1 VNFIEKLTN
10 AAQKNKSL
18 LCVGLDPDPK
28 LMPDKV
34 GIFAFNK
41 AIIDTTSDLVCAYKL
56 NLAFYE
62 ALETEGFDAL
72 KGTIKYMP
80 NDIPVIGD
88 AKRGD
93 IGNTAKAYAKA
104 IFDNLNFDAATVN
117 PYLGFDSLEPFI
129 QYHDKGIFILC
140 RTSNAGAVD
149 FQSISCKVED
159 GYRPLF
165 EIVAL
170 KAEQWNI
177 HGNIGLVVGATYPEE
192 LRLIRQNHPD
202 MPLLIPGIGAQGG
215 DLASV
220 VRYGVD
226 ARGEKAIIN
235 SSRQIIYASRE
246 KDFAE
251 AARHAASELRD
262 QINECRLRSCVSNLE
277 KSGAALIFRKTAVR
291 WVFEE
296 NQSSGRSLS
305 EGLPVRLSQEK

>member
-1 VNFIEKLTN
+1 MNFIQKLTN
-10 AAQKNKSL
+10 ATHKNKSL

-34 GIFAFNK
+34 GVFAFNK

-62 ALETEGFDAL
+62 ALEVEGFDAL
-72 KGTIKYMP
+72 KGTIKYIP

-104 IFDNLNFDAATVN
+104 IFANLNFDAATVN
-117 PYLGFDSLEPFI
+117 PYLGFDSIEPFI
-129 QYHDKGIFILC
+129 QYTDKGVFILC
-140 RTSNAGAVD
+140 RTSNAGAAD
-149 FQSISCKVED
+149 FQALPCKAGD
-159 GYRPLF
+159 SYRPLF

-170 KAEQWNI
+170 KAAQWNV

-215 DLASV
+215 DLALTI
-220 VRYGVD
+220 RYGVD
-226 ARGEKAIIN
+226 AHGEKAIIN
-235 SSRQIIYASRE
+235 SSRQIIYASQE
-246 KDFAE
+246 KDFAQ
-251 AARHAASELRD
+251 AARRVASSLRD
-262 QINECRLRSCVSNLE
+262 QINHH
-277 KSGAALIFRKTAVR
+277 
-291 WVFEE
+291 
-296 NQSSGRSLS
+296 LS
-305 EGLPVRLSQEK
+305 TLSPSP